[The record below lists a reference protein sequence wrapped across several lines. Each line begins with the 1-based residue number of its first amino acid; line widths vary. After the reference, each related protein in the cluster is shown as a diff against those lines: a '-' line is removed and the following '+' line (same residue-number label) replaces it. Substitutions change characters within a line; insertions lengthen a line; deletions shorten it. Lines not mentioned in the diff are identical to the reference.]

1 MSVTAQRKD
10 ISDPDVVYDFAR
22 KVGDLVHLDYLYVLT
37 VADINATNPTLWNS
51 WRASLLRQL
60 YTETKRALRRGLNNP
75 VEKQDWIDETRD
87 AALRLLTDRDHD
99 GPEIEALWANI
110 GDEYFLR
117 ETPRDISW
125 HTEALLD
132 REDPDDPLLSLI
144 HI

>member
-1 MSVTAQRKD
+1 M
-10 ISDPDVVYDFAR
+10 
-22 KVGDLVHLDYLYVLT
+22 
-37 VADINATNPTLWNS
+37 
-51 WRASLLRQL
+51 
-60 YTETKRALRRGLNNP
+60 
-75 VEKQDWIDETRD
+75 EKQDWIDETRD

-132 REDPDDPLLSLI
+132 REDPDDPLVLIRESSQSVLAGGSQIFIYTPDTRNLFSATVNALDSLGLTI
-144 HI
+144 MDARIITSWLLYTSDAADE